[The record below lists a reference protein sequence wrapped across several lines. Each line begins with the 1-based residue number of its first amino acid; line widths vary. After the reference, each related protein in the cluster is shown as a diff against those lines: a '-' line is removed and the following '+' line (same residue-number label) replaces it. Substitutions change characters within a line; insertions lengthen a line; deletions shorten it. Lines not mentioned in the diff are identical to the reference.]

1 MGLTEH
7 PWHWDGTK
15 SNCMQV
21 KLPGGR
27 CMVVPCMELIR
38 FYFGSSNP
46 LLSRLC
52 LPGLNRKKLFTKVQ
66 WGQ

>member
-1 MGLTEH
+1 
-7 PWHWDGTK
+7 
-15 SNCMQV
+15 
-21 KLPGGR
+21 
-27 CMVVPCMELIR
+27 MVVPCMELIR

-46 LLSRLC
+46 LLSRLF